1 MYLFFDTETTGLPKD
16 YKAEITDLDNW
27 PRLVQLAYLIYS
39 PDGKLEIE
47 RNYIIKPQ
55 NFNIPEEATN
65 IHGIT
70 TENALNNGKELGHV
84 LLEFNDFLKSAGYLI
99 AHNLQF
105 DKNVVEA
112 EFLRVKMENSLN
124 QKKQICTMLRTT
136 EYCGLRN
143 HHGSKWPKLSELY
156 FKIFNKNFEGGHDA
170 FEDIKATS
178 KCFWELKKQGV
189 L

>member
-1 MYLFFDTETTGLPKD
+1 MFID
-16 YKAEITDLDNW
+16 YVDLVA
-27 PRLVQLAYLIYS
+27 RKRR
-39 PDGKLEIE
+39 KLSDKMCDKCVADLMKFRES
-47 RNYIIKPQ
+47 
-55 NFNIPEEATN
+55 
-65 IHGIT
+65 
-70 TENALNNGKELGHV
+70 LNNGKELGHV

-136 EYCGLRN
+136 EYCGLMN